1 MLGKKIVKNA
11 FLYKVKKNYFIN
23 LIKRD
28 KSNLPQA
35 IDKNSMVLEK
45 TINLILYRFI
55 LYIHTINFYY
65 EFKLTYKL
73 PSMFIDYS
81 LKQR

>member
-1 MLGKKIVKNA
+1 MGKKIVKINA

-35 IDKNSMVLEK
+35 IQIDKNSMVLK
-45 TINLILYRFI
+45 KKNDKLDT
-55 LYIHTINFYY
+55 LYI
-65 EFKLTYKL
+65 
-73 PSMFIDYS
+73 YS
-81 LKQR
+81 RNELLL

>member
-1 MLGKKIVKNA
+1 MLGKKIVKINA

-35 IDKNSMVLEK
+35 LQIDKNSMVLK
-45 TINLILYRFI
+45 KKR
-55 LYIHTINFYY
+55 
-65 EFKLTYKL
+65 
-73 PSMFIDYS
+73 
-81 LKQR
+81 